1 MFNIQTFC
9 LRAITIGKNKLEA
22 GVLNHLKWIIPLIVV
37 VIVVVGVYLVP
48 VPKIPFDQVYA
59 KANPETTKSLLSFR
73 EANPTKQVYVDGVE
87 WDYVVVG
94 SGQETI
100 LFLHGMTG
108 SYDIWWQQIEALKS
122 DYRIISVTYPAVNS
136 LEEMDK
142 GISTIID
149 HEGVDKVDLVGTSLG
164 GYFAQYLV
172 ARHSDHVLRA
182 VFANTFP
189 PNKIIAEKNKTIG
202 TLLPYLPEWLVL
214 NVLRGSFAN
223 SIYPASGNDEFTL
236 AFLNEISY
244 GRMSKAQVVGRYR
257 AVVEPFIA
265 PNIQTLNIPV
275 MIIES
280 DNDPLVESALRE
292 ALKTTYP
299 SASVHTFHNAG
310 HFPYLNHADEYTNLL
325 KTFFQAPIN
334 K

>member
-1 MFNIQTFC
+1 M
-9 LRAITIGKNKLEA
+9 
-22 GVLNHLKWIIPLIVV
+22 LNNLKWIIPF
-37 VIVVVGVYLVP
+37 VIVVALVGAYFIP
-48 VPKIPFDQVYA
+48 VPRVPFNQLYA
-59 KANPETTKSLLSFR
+59 KVNPETTQSLVSFR
-73 EANPTKQVYVDGVE
+73 ETYPTKSVYVDDIK
-87 WDYVVVG
+87 WDYIIVG

-108 SYDIWWQQIEALKS
+108 SYDIWWQQIEALKN

-149 HEGVDKVDLVGTSLG
+149 HEKVDKVNLAGTSLG

-172 ARHSDHVLRA
+172 ARHSDHILRA

-202 TLLPYLPEWLVL
+202 VLLPYLPEWLVL
-214 NVLRGSFAN
+214 NVLRGSFVN

-257 AVVEPFIA
+257 AVVELFAA
-265 PNIQTLNIPV
+265 PDVQALGVPA

-280 DNDPLVESALRE
+280 DNDPLVESTLRE
-292 ALKTTYP
+292 ALKATYS
-299 SASVHTFHNAG
+299 SASVYTFHNAG
-310 HFPYLNHADEYTNLL
+310 HFSYLNHSAEYTDLL
-325 KTFFQAPIN
+325 KKFFQTPLS

>member
-1 MFNIQTFC
+1 M
-9 LRAITIGKNKLEA
+9 
-22 GVLNHLKWIIPLIVV
+22 LNNLKWIIPLIVLV
-37 VIVVVGVYLVP
+37 ALVGVYFIP
-48 VPKIPFDQVYA
+48 VPSVPFSQLYA
-59 KANPETTKSLLSFR
+59 KANPDTTKSLVAFR
-73 EANPTKQVYVDGVE
+73 EANPTKYVYVDGIE
-87 WDYVVVG
+87 WDYIVVG
-94 SGQETI
+94 SGRETI

-108 SYDIWWQQIEALKS
+108 SYDIWWQQIDALKK

-149 HEGVDKVDLVGTSLG
+149 HEKVDKVNLVGTSLG

-172 ARHSDHVLRA
+172 ARHSDHILRA

-214 NVLRGSFAN
+214 SVLRESFAN

-257 AVVEPFIA
+257 AVIEPFVA
-265 PNIQTLNIPV
+265 PDVQVLGVPV

-280 DNDPLVESALRE
+280 DNDPLVEPALRE

-299 SASVHTFHNAG
+299 SAGVYTFHNAG
-310 HFPYLNHADEYTNLL
+310 HFSYLNHPAEYTDLL
-325 KTFFQAPIN
+325 KKFFQTPIS

>member
-1 MFNIQTFC
+1 MFN
-9 LRAITIGKNKLEA
+9 N
-22 GVLNHLKWIIPLIVV
+22 LKWIIPLI
-37 VIVVVGVYLVP
+37 IVVALVGVYFIP
-48 VPKIPFDQVYA
+48 VPRVPFDQLYA
-59 KANPETTKSLLSFR
+59 KANPETTQSLVSFR
-73 EANPTKQVYVDGVE
+73 ETYPTKSVYVDDIK
-87 WDYVVVG
+87 WDYVIVG

-108 SYDIWWQQIEALKS
+108 SYDIWWQQIEALKN

-149 HEGVDKVDLVGTSLG
+149 HEKVDKVNLVGTSLG

-172 ARHSDHVLRA
+172 ARHSDHILRA

-189 PNKIIAEKNKTIG
+189 PNKIIAKKNKTIG

-214 NVLRGSFAN
+214 NVLRGSFVN
-223 SIYPASGNDEFTL
+223 SVYPASGNDEFTL
-236 AFLNEISY
+236 AFLNEMSY

-257 AVVEPFIA
+257 AVVEPFAA
-265 PNIQTLNIPV
+265 PDVQTLGVPV

-292 ALKTTYP
+292 ALKATYS
-299 SASVHTFHNAG
+299 SASVYTFHSAG
-310 HFPYLNHADEYTNLL
+310 HFSYLNHAAEYTDLL
-325 KTFFQAPIN
+325 KKFFQTPVS

>member
-1 MFNIQTFC
+1 MS
-9 LRAITIGKNKLEA
+9 
-22 GVLNHLKWIIPLIVV
+22 NHLKWIIPLIVV
-37 VIVVVGVYLVP
+37 IALVGVYYIP
-48 VPKIPFDQVYA
+48 VPKVPFAQLYA
-59 KANPETTKSLLSFR
+59 KADPAIAQSLVSFR
-73 EANPTKQVYVDGVE
+73 QTNPTRSVFVDGVE

-94 SGQETI
+94 GGQETI

-108 SYDIWWQQIEALKS
+108 SYDIWWQQIEALKN

-142 GISTIID
+142 GISTILD
-149 HEGVDKVDLVGTSLG
+149 HEKAGVVDLVGTSLG
-164 GYFAQYLV
+164 GYLAQYLV
-172 ARHSDHVLRA
+172 AKHHDHILHA

-189 PNKIIAEKNKTIG
+189 PNKIIAEKNRTIG

-236 AFLNEISY
+236 AFLNEIGY
-244 GRMSKAQVVGRYR
+244 GRMSKAQVVGRYH
-257 AVVEPFIA
+257 AVVEPFTA
-265 PNIQTLNIPV
+265 PDIQALGIPV

-292 ALKTTYP
+292 ALKAAYP
-299 SASVHTFHNAG
+299 TASVYTFHNAG
-310 HFPYLNHADEYTNLL
+310 HFPYLNHPAEYTDML
-325 KTFFQAPIN
+325 KRFFQTPISN
-334 K
+334 

>member
-1 MFNIQTFC
+1 M
-9 LRAITIGKNKLEA
+9 LKN
-22 GVLNHLKWIIPLIVV
+22 LKWIIPLMIVV
-37 VIVVVGVYLVP
+37 ALVGVYLIP
-48 VPKIPFDQVYA
+48 APRAPFDQVYA
-59 KANPETTKSLLSFR
+59 KASPETTQSLVSFR
-73 EANPTKQVYVDGVE
+73 ETYPTKSVYVNDVE
-87 WDYVVVG
+87 WDYIIVG
-94 SGQETI
+94 GGPETI

-108 SYDIWWQQIEALKS
+108 SYDIWWQQIEALKN

-149 HEGVDKVDLVGTSLG
+149 HEKVDKVNLVGTSLG

-172 ARHSDHVLRA
+172 ARHPGNILRA

-189 PNKIIAEKNKTIG
+189 PNKIIAEKNRTIG
-202 TLLPYLPEWLVL
+202 ALLPYMPEWLVL
-214 NVLRGSFAN
+214 NVLRGSFAS

-257 AVVEPFIA
+257 AVVEPFVA
-265 PNIQTLNIPV
+265 PNIQALGMSV

-292 ALKTTYP
+292 SLKATYS
-299 SASVHTFHNAG
+299 SASVYTFHNAG
-310 HFPYLNHADEYTNLL
+310 HFSYLNHPAEYTDLL
-325 KTFFQAPIN
+325 KKFFQTPLSR
-334 K
+334 

>member
-1 MFNIQTFC
+1 M
-9 LRAITIGKNKLEA
+9 
-22 GVLNHLKWIIPLIVV
+22 LNNLKWIIPF
-37 VIVVVGVYLVP
+37 VIVVALVGAYFIP
-48 VPKIPFDQVYA
+48 VPRVPFNQLYA
-59 KANPETTKSLLSFR
+59 KVNPETTQSLVSFR
-73 EANPTKQVYVDGVE
+73 ETYPTKSVYVDDIK
-87 WDYVVVG
+87 WDYIIVG

-108 SYDIWWQQIEALKS
+108 SYDIWWQQIEALKN

-149 HEGVDKVDLVGTSLG
+149 HEKVDKVNLVGTSLG

-172 ARHSDHVLRA
+172 ARHSDHILRA

-202 TLLPYLPEWLVL
+202 VLLPYLPEWLVL
-214 NVLRGSFAN
+214 NVLRGSFVN

-257 AVVEPFIA
+257 AVVELFAA
-265 PNIQTLNIPV
+265 PDVQALGVPA

-280 DNDPLVESALRE
+280 DNDPLVESTLRE
-292 ALKTTYP
+292 ALKATYS
-299 SASVHTFHNAG
+299 SASVYTFHNAG
-310 HFPYLNHADEYTNLL
+310 HFSYLNHSAEYTDLL
-325 KTFFQAPIN
+325 KKFFQTPLS